1 MQGFFAPRRQAGR
14 LALAI
19 GFGALLASS
28 TTGWAAKP
36 PVSNDPTE
44 TFGVQGPALHKAQKT
59 VRATPAEKMGIGL
72 GNLPEVRLPAVDR
85 DALLREDA
93 LGDRGARVKAL
104 RFGVGRSLQV
114 SVQDGNWYDVA
125 GGRRLWAAEIASTE
139 ALGLRLHFKNVQL
152 PAGAEL
158 AIYSADSSGIVK
170 SGYSRFD
177 PDRKVEFHDASATA
191 AGEFWSGS
199 FFGERVRIEYLAPA
213 GAVADALP
221 FAVDNL
227 QHYYL
232 DPVDKVARSLVGE
245 KVAGPCHNDVTCH
258 PEWANVAKAVS
269 GYGFVEDGGSFF
281 CSGQLINDNAQDFTP
296 YYLTANHCVST
307 QGAAGSAEFYWL
319 YQTANCNGTPPSI
332 QSVPRSN
339 GATLVSHNPT
349 SDYSLMIV
357 EGALPDNLFWA
368 GWTAKAVPDGT
379 DAVAIHHPAGDYKRI
394 SFGFK
399 ENAAACYQFQGTNGL
414 QVLRTSWTDA
424 PTEGG
429 SSGSGIFRADTQ
441 QLYGQL
447 YFGPSG
453 CGEETFDCY
462 GSFVTTYSKIKKNLT
477 AGPDDNSEQNDSC
490 AKAKTVRAGTLS
502 NRVVKVNDT
511 DWYKIS
517 VPKGKTVTVTLNFDD
532 SRGDIEL
539 ETFTNCGGGEPL
551 STSTGTDNSESL
563 SLTNEG
569 TKPTFAYWHVFLDS
583 DTRNSYNMSVSIHN

>member
-28 TTGWAAKP
+28 TTGWAAQP

-59 VRATPAEKMGIGL
+59 VRPTPAEKMGIGL
-72 GNLPEVRLPAVDR
+72 GNLPEVRLPAVNR

-93 LGDRGARVKAL
+93 LGERGARVKAL
-104 RFGVGRSLQV
+104 RFGVGRSLRV
-114 SVQDGNWYDVA
+114 SVQDGNWYDAA

-152 PAGAEL
+152 PDGAEL
-158 AIYSADSSGIVK
+158 AVYSADTSGIAK

-177 PDRKVEFHDASATA
+177 PDRNVEFHGASATA
-191 AGEFWSGS
+191 AGDFWTGS

-221 FAVDNL
+221 FTVDNL

-245 KVAGPCHNDVTCH
+245 KAAGPCHNDVTCY

-269 GYGFVEDGGSFF
+269 GISFVDDGGSFF

-296 YYLTANHCVST
+296 YYLTANHCISS
-307 QGAAGSAEFYWL
+307 QGSAGSAEFFWL
-319 YQTANCNGTPPSI
+319 YQTASCNGNPPSI
-332 QSVPRSN
+332 GSVPRSN

-357 EGALPDNLFWA
+357 EGALPDNLYWA
-368 GWTAKAVPDGT
+368 GWTGKAVPEGT
-379 DAVAIHHPAGDYKRI
+379 EAVAIHHPAGDYKRI

-399 ENAAACYQFQGTNGL
+399 DNAAACYQFQGTNGL

-447 YFGPSG
+447 YYGPSS

-462 GSFVTTYSKIKKNLT
+462 GSFVTTYSKIKKNL
-477 AGPDDNSEQNDSC
+477 ASGPDDNSEQNDSC
-490 AKAKTVRAGTLS
+490 SKAKTVRAGTLS

-532 SRGDIEL
+532 SRGDVEL
-539 ETFTNCGGGEPL
+539 ETFTSCSGGEPL

-569 TKPTFAYWHVFLDS
+569 AKPAFAYWHVFLDS
-583 DTRNSYNMSVSIHN
+583 DTRNNYNMSVSIH

>member
-28 TTGWAAKP
+28 TTGWAAQP
-36 PVSNDPTE
+36 PVSNDPAE

-59 VRATPAEKMGIGL
+59 VRPTPAEKMGIAL
-72 GNLPEVRLPAVDR
+72 GNLPEVRLPAVNR

-104 RFGVGRSLQV
+104 RFGVGRSLRV
-114 SVQDGNWYDVA
+114 SVQDGNWYDAA

-152 PAGAEL
+152 PDGAEL
-158 AIYSADSSGIVK
+158 AVYSADTSGIAK
-170 SGYSRFD
+170 SGCSRFD
-177 PDRKVEFHDASATA
+177 PDRNVEFHGASATA
-191 AGEFWSGS
+191 AGDFWTGS

-213 GAVADALP
+213 GAAADALP
-221 FAVDNL
+221 FTVDNL

-245 KVAGPCHNDVTCH
+245 KAAGPCHNDVTCH

-269 GYGFVEDGGSFF
+269 GISFVDDGGSFF

-296 YYLTANHCVST
+296 YYLTANHCISS
-307 QGAAGSAEFYWL
+307 QGAAGSAEFFWL
-319 YQTANCNGTPPSI
+319 YQTPSCNGNPPSI
-332 QSVPRSN
+332 NSVPRSN

-368 GWTAKAVPDGT
+368 GWTSKTVPEGT
-379 DAVAIHHPAGDYKRI
+379 EAVAIHHPAGDYKRI

-399 ENAAACYQFQGTNGL
+399 DNAAACYQFQGTNGL
-414 QVLRTSWTDA
+414 QVLRTSWTDG

-447 YFGPSG
+447 YYGPSS

-462 GSFVTTYSKIKKNLT
+462 GSFATTYSKIKKNLT

-490 AKAKTVRAGTLS
+490 AKAKTVKAGTLG

-511 DWYKIS
+511 DWYRIS

-532 SRGDIEL
+532 SRGDVEL
-539 ETFTNCGGGEPL
+539 ETFTNCSGGEPL
-551 STSTGTDNSESL
+551 SVSTGTGNSESL

-569 TKPTFAYWHVFLDS
+569 AKPAFAYWHVFLDS
-583 DTRNSYNMSVSIHN
+583 DTRNNYNMSVSVH